1 MLLFN
6 SAWRLVYGDEED
18 AAAKAAADK
27 AAADK
32 AAAAANGDKITMTQ
46 DELNKMMADNRRKLT
61 TQNQELVEQLK
72 KMRDETQMTAQ
83 QKDELELRIEQIQ
96 EQYMSKEELAK
107 REAAKQSKVHQKAV
121 ETLTGERDSWR
132 KMYSESTIERA
143 LYDASVKGEAV
154 RPEQIVAMLG
164 QTTHLSEVL
173 DAAGH
178 PTGAYAPT
186 VKFNDVDADGKAVT
200 LELAPEDAIK
210 RMKEL
215 PEAYGNLFRGTASG
229 GLGEAGGGKG
239 GEKSASIK
247 EITSDPEK
255 YRKWRKENPDLDIS
269 KLRP

>member
-1 MLLFN
+1 MSKTYTN
-6 SAWRLVYGDEED
+6 AWQIVYGDEED
-18 AAAKAAADK
+18 AAKAAADK

-32 AAAAANGDKITMTQ
+32 AKAADDGKITMTQ

-121 ETLTGERDSWR
+121 DTLTGERDSWR

-164 QTTHLSEVL
+164 QTTHLGEVL
-173 DAAGH
+173 DATGQ

-200 LELAPEDAIK
+200 LELSPDDAIK

-239 GEKSASIK
+239 GEKSASLK
-247 EITSDPEK
+247 DITSDPVK
-255 YRKWRKENPDLDIS
+255 YQKWRKENPDLDIS
-269 KLRP
+269 KLRT